1 MATTEGAQAP
11 DRRVRR
17 TRRRIAEAYARL
29 RSRGGRVTVKDLCEL
44 ADINKTTFYQHY
56 RDIRDLETSLEAQLV
71 DDLIDEVEHPDYI
84 VSDNQLGMFE
94 LARAYA
100 RNKARIEELIAPE
113 RFPILT
119 SRVEAELERRICE
132 RHPELVADRER
143 RIMLTFLVRGS
154 VDAFFAHMG
163 EPDVEGLVAT
173 INNVRQCLVRGYV
186 PMGRGA
192 TEKGTPAPGP
202 GALTGRVPAP
212 GPGASA
218 EGRLRPCH

>member
-29 RSRGGRVTVKDLCEL
+29 RGRGGRITVKELCEL

-56 RDIRDLETSLEAQLV
+56 RDIRDLELSLEAQLV
-71 DDLIDEVEHPDYI
+71 EDFLDEVEHPDYI

-100 RNKARIEELIAPE
+100 RNRARIEGVIAPE

-119 SRVEAELERRICE
+119 SRVEAGLESRICE

-163 EPDVEGLVAT
+163 EPDVEGLIAT

-186 PMGRGA
+186 PMGRNTPAEETPALGSDA
-192 TEKGTPAPGP
+192 PAEGTPAPGSGTP
-202 GALTGRVPAP
+202 E
-212 GPGASA
+212 
-218 EGRLRPCH
+218 EGRRRPCH